1 MRPWFILAA
10 LALARIGFGYQFQ
23 TVAALGP
30 DIVPRFHLAYAA
42 FGWLIGAY
50 MLPGAFVA
58 LPLGLLGRHL
68 GDRIVLGGGLAL
80 MVAGSLVSAAG
91 GGPLGIGIGRA
102 VAGIGAVAMI
112 VLMNKV
118 LADWFSGARFLLA
131 ISITVAAYPIGVG
144 LTQLVLPPVT
154 ATYGWQAGFLTDA
167 ILLSAPLLLF
177 LAAWR
182 PAPNAGAPHGA
193 AARSA
198 ATSPAARAPRTL
210 HLPVPRE
217 AMLLAIAGTIWS
229 AYTAGFSG
237 YISYVP
243 TTLTLRGDSLALIG
257 LVMTIATWGN
267 VPATLAGSGLATRF
281 GAWRVFLTGTLA
293 LVVGMAGTVA
303 LDWPVLWSVVIGI
316 IGSIHPGII
325 MTVGT
330 LSVRAQDRAAGM
342 GIFYT
347 VYYAGG
353 TIGPALCGLA
363 ADAYGGP
370 AGGVLAGSAIS
381 ALAIPLYLLHRRLAS
396 HETMLVRA

>member
-58 LPLGLLGRHL
+58 LPLGLLGRRL
-68 GDRIVLGGGLAL
+68 GDRVVLGGGLAL

-91 GGPLGIGIGRA
+91 GGPFGIGVGRA

-118 LADWFSGARFLLA
+118 LADWFAGTRFLLA
-131 ISITVAAYPIGVG
+131 ISVTVAAYPIGVG
-144 LTQLVLPPVT
+144 LTQLVLPPV
-154 ATYGWQAGFLTDA
+154 AAAYGWQAGFLTDA
-167 ILLSAPLLLF
+167 ILLAAPLLLF

-182 PAPNAGAPHGA
+182 PAPA
-193 AARSA
+193 AAETAPPAR
-198 ATSPAARAPRTL
+198 AARAL
-210 HLPVPRE
+210 HLPVARE
-217 AMLLAIAGTIWS
+217 AQLLAIAGTIWT

-267 VPATLAGSGLATRF
+267 VPATLAGSGLAARF
-281 GAWRVFLTGTLA
+281 GAWRVFLVGTLA
-293 LVVGMAGTVA
+293 LVVGMAGTVV

-316 IGSIHPGII
+316 LGSIHPGII